1 MGDKVSITSG
11 TAHCSASTAPWP
23 GHGGT
28 DTGTHLDTG
37 VLSVPPTAPEVSG
50 SVTSISCQNT
60 PKHTCPVFRTSS
72 LHLSLPFDQIL
83 HCLNVFPIVV
93 LLPPKLCEQADPF
106 VPCGVLRHSCPALQ
120 PCRNCSHGARGH
132 PQLWAHS
139 SWGSRALVP
148 ACRIL
153 ADPASPLQHKS

>member
-37 VLSVPPTAPEVSG
+37 APSAPPTAPEVSG

-93 LLPPKLCEQADPF
+93 LLSQKLCEQADPF
-106 VPCGVLRHSCPALQ
+106 VPCGCAQTLLPCPAAMQELQ
-120 PCRNCSHGARGH
+120 PWCTWTPTALGT
-132 PQLWAHS
+132 QLLGQQS
-139 SWGSRALVP
+139 SCASLQ
-148 ACRIL
+148 
-153 ADPASPLQHKS
+153 DPG